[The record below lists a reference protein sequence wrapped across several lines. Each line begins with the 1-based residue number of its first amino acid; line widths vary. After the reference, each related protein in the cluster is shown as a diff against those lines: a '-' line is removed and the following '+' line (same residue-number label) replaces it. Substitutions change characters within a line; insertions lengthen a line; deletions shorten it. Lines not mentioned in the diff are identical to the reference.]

1 MDEIA
6 RKRAEK
12 NQDCREWSALD
23 ALEDLMQDI
32 KAGKYNPSSLC
43 IHFWEKNEDGS
54 RTHHYQVAGL
64 TFPEHIALLATA
76 QHRVI
81 TEWHE

>member
-6 RKRAEK
+6 KRRANK
-12 NQDCREWSALD
+12 LGDSREWTCLD
-23 ALEDLMQDI
+23 ALEDTINLI
-32 KAGKYNPSSLC
+32 KSGEYNPSSLC
-43 IHFWEKNEDGS
+43 IHFWEKHEDGT